1 MRVIP
6 MQADVY
12 NTKRYLIDF
21 NSQSLPQIF
30 VDCLVI
36 GSGIAGLRSAI
47 EAGRFGSVLI
57 LTKRRIYDSNTAQ
70 AQGGVAVVLKAHEQD
85 NLDLHISDTLKVGC
99 GLNDKEA
106 VKKVVTEGP
115 VRVQEL
121 IEWGAHFDST
131 GGELDLGREA
141 GHSASRVIHSYG
153 DATGKEIART
163 LLNKIEEYR
172 NIRIEEN
179 NFVIDLLT
187 EENRCLGALAYSES
201 IGLYVVRSRQTI
213 LACGG
218 CGRVYQE
225 TTNPSVATGDGIAL
239 AWRAG
244 ANLQD
249 MEMMQFHPTTLYVAG
264 SSRALISEAV
274 RGEGAKLIDKNGNR
288 FMPDYHPDAELAP
301 RDVVSRAIM
310 QHLHKTRSRYVYL
323 DARDISN
330 FAERF
335 PQITEHCRTFGI
347 DVSRDLIPV
356 RPSAHYLVG
365 GVKVDL
371 NSRTS
376 VERLYACGEVACTGL
391 HGANRL
397 ASNSLLEGLVF
408 GAIAGRMAG
417 EYVHQNLHPIE
428 RIPISFSEH
437 LPAGPT
443 SLDVQDMCISL
454 RSLMW
459 RHVGIKR
466 DAVHLEE
473 AINTINMWGRY
484 VFGGAFNY
492 PAGWEI
498 QNMLTVSIV
507 MASAAYRREE
517 SRGVHYREDYPE
529 RDDKHWLV
537 HIIQQRG
544 KKPVFIPQ
552 K

>member
-1 MRVIP
+1 

-21 NSQSLPQIF
+21 NSGSLPHVF
-30 VDCLVI
+30 VDCLII
-36 GSGIAGLRSAI
+36 GSGIAGLRAAI
-47 EAGRFGSVLI
+47 EAARTGSVLI
-57 LTKRRIYDSNTAQ
+57 LTKRKIYDSNTAQ

-115 VRVQEL
+115 IRVREL

-141 GHSASRVIHSYG
+141 GHSACRVLHSYG

-163 LLNKIEEYR
+163 LLNKIEEYK
-172 NIRIEEN
+172 NIRIEEE

-187 EENRCLGALAYSES
+187 EDNRCLGAIAYSKS
-201 IGLYVVRSRQTI
+201 MGLYIVRSKQTI
-213 LACGG
+213 LATGG
-218 CGRVYQE
+218 AGRIFQE
-225 TTNPSVATGDGIAL
+225 TTNPPIATGDGIAL

-244 ANLQD
+244 AELQS
-249 MEMMQFHPTTLYVAG
+249 MEMMQFHPTTLYIAG

-274 RGEGAKLIDKNGNR
+274 RGEGAKLVDKDGNR
-288 FMPDYHPDAELAP
+288 FMSDYHPDAELAP

-310 QHLHKTRSRYVYL
+310 HHLHKTHSRYVYL
-323 DARDISN
+323 DARDIPN

-335 PQITEHCRTFGI
+335 PQITEHCRAFGI

-371 NSRTS
+371 NAKTS
-376 VERLYACGEVACTGL
+376 VEGLYACGEVASTGL

-408 GAIAGRMAG
+408 GTIAGQLAG
-417 EYVHQNLHPIE
+417 EYITTHLNPID
-428 RIPISFSEH
+428 RIPISFAEH
-437 LPAGPT
+437 LPSGPT
-443 SLDVQDMCISL
+443 SLDIQDMCISL

-459 RHVGIKR
+459 RYVGIKR
-466 DAVHLEE
+466 DAAHLKE
-473 AINTINMWGRY
+473 AIDTINRWGIY
-484 VFGGAFNY
+484 VFGNAFDY
-492 PAGWEI
+492 PAGWEM
-498 QNMLTVSIV
+498 QNMLTVSII
-507 MASAAYRREE
+507 MASAAYKRTE

-529 RDDKHWLV
+529 QDDEHWLV
-537 HIIQQRG
+537 HIVQQRN
-544 KKPVFIPQ
+544 KKLTIVPL